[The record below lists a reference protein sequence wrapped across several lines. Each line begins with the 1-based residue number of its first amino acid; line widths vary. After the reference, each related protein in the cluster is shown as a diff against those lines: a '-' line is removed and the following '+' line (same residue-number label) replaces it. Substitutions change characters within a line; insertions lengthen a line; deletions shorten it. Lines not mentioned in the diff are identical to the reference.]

1 MTYQLVDAY
10 GRPVHRQEL
19 SREHGEPGMVGV
31 RPVFPGAIAPGL
43 TPQRLASVLAA
54 CDRGDIHDAMI
65 LFEEMEERDPHYGS
79 VLGQRKRAI
88 SGVDPTVETAGE
100 DAKSKKIADWVK
112 DHIANHDDLPDLIED
127 LLDAVG
133 KGFSAVEI
141 DWGTSAKEWVPRGFL
156 WRHQSYFQV
165 EREHGQELRLR
176 DLADPD
182 GLPLAPY
189 KWLLHTART
198 KSGSVYRG
206 GVARIAV
213 FSWMCKA
220 YTLKDWMA
228 FVELYGLPLRVGKYG
243 PGATRSDINALFRAV
258 ANIGTDAAAVIPEGM
273 TIDFV
278 GATGGGGGS
287 SSQPV
292 FENLA
297 RFADEQVSKIV
308 IGQTMTADQGS
319 SMAQA
324 KVHNDV
330 RYDIAA
336 SDARRIEGVLNR
348 ELVRPAVDLNF
359 GPQKDYPKLSI
370 EIAEP
375 EDIKTLSDAVG
386 VLAGAG
392 LKFGAKTMRKRLG
405 LPDPEEGEEV
415 FGGAPAP
422 AEPPAPPQAAPPEGK
437 PDLKLVGRAD
447 AREIPAG
454 DALDELETEMAAEWA
469 DAIDPMIAPILA
481 AAEASPT
488 VEEFERRL
496 DAIDGLPKG
505 PLIDQ
510 LVLGMFRAR
519 ALGDMRDG

>member
-1 MTYQLVDAY
+1 MVTYQLVDAY
-10 GRPVHRQEL
+10 GRPVRRQEL
-19 SREHGEPGMVGV
+19 SREHGEPGMIGV
-31 RPVFPGAIAPGL
+31 RPVFAGAVAAGL

-88 SGVDPTVETAGE
+88 SGVDPTVEAAGE
-100 DAKSKKIADWVK
+100 DERSKRIADWTR
-112 DHIANHDDLPDLIED
+112 DHIAEHDDLPDLIED

-141 DWGTSAKEWVPRGFL
+141 DWGTSPREWVPRGFH

-176 DLADPD
+176 DLADPN
-182 GLPLAPY
+182 GLPLAPF
-189 KWLLHTART
+189 KWMLHTART

-243 PGATRSDINALFRAV
+243 PGATKGDINALFRAV

-273 TIDFV
+273 DIEFI
-278 GATGGGGGS
+278 GATGGGAS

-359 GPQKDYPKLSI
+359 GPQAAYPKLSI

-375 EDIKTLSDAVG
+375 EDIKTLSEAVG
-386 VLAGAG
+386 TLAGAG
-392 LKFGAKTMRKRLG
+392 LTFGAKSMRKRLG
-405 LPDPEEGEEV
+405 LPDPEKDEEV
-415 FGGAPAP
+415 FGGAAAPAP
-422 AEPPAPPQAAPPEGK
+422 APAPPPVPPQGK

-447 AREIPAG
+447 ARELPVRNPM
-454 DALDELETEMAAEWA
+454 DELEAEMADEWR
-469 DAIDPMIAPILA
+469 DAMDPFIAPILA
-481 AAEASPT
+481 AMEVSPT
-488 VEEFERRL
+488 VEEFSRRL
-496 DAIDGLPKG
+496 DAMDGLPKG

-510 LVLGMFRAR
+510 LVKGMFRAR